1 MHSMISAF
9 SVEFFVGLCY
19 RISAYVVMNLGED
32 AALVAFM
39 FC

>member
-1 MHSMISAF
+1 MRIEA
-9 SVEFFVGLCY
+9 LYYLAY
-19 RISAYVVMNLGED
+19 RAAAYFLMNLGED